1 MTNGHDQPGAQ
12 AQGQNPPASP
22 PSAPQP
28 CYIVVQPPVEEDE
41 ISLADLWQALIRHK
55 AWIVGITLLCTAAG
69 AAAAFLMT
77 PVYRAEV
84 VVIPVSGEE
93 GRGGLAALAGQ
104 LGGLASLA
112 GVDLGGSGG
121 RKEETLAILRS
132 RAFTERFIR
141 ERNLLPVLFAD
152 KWDAAKGRWRVDDP
166 DDVPTL
172 GDAWRFFNERV
183 RTIQEDRRTGLV
195 TLAIEW
201 TDPEVA
207 AEWANELVRRA
218 NDTIRARDIEEAE
231 RSIRYLD
238 EQLARTNVIELQQ
251 ALYRLKEA
259 QIKKIMLAR
268 THEEYAFRVLDPA
281 VPPEKHVRPNRPLV
295 VALGLLVGL
304 VLGIAGT
311 LAAGGGSERKAP
323 ARSRSGP

>member
-1 MTNGHDQPGAQ
+1 MTTGHDDQPGAPPH
-12 AQGQNPPASP
+12 GRNPPASP

-28 CYIVVQPPVEEDE
+28 CYILMQPTPDEDDELDLTELWGRVWSRRWLVVAV
-41 ISLADLWQALIRHK
+41 
-55 AWIVGITLLCTAAG
+55 TFLCTAAA
-69 AAAAFLMT
+69 AAAAFLMA

-84 VVIPVSGEE
+84 VMIPVSGEE

-121 RKEETLAILRS
+121 RKEEALAILRS

-141 ERNLLPVLFAD
+141 EGNLLPVLFAD
-152 KWDAAKGRWRVDDP
+152 KWDAANGRWRVDGP
-166 DDVPTL
+166 DGVPTL
-172 GDAWRFFNERV
+172 GDAWRFFDEKV
-183 RTIQEDRRTGLV
+183 RTIKEDRKTGLV

-201 TDPEVA
+201 TDPKVA

-238 EQLARTNVIELQQ
+238 EQLERTNVIELQQ

-259 QIKKIMLAR
+259 QIKKIMLAKTR
-268 THEEYAFRVLDPA
+268 DEYAFRVLDPA
-281 VPPEKHVRPNRPLV
+281 VPPMRYSKPNRPLI
-295 VALGLLVGL
+295 VATALFIGL
-304 VLGIAGT
+304 VLGVAIALAQRDGT
-311 LAAGGGSERKAP
+311 RRCPP
-323 ARSRSGP
+323 ARSEP